1 LLNDAKVRAAKPRE
15 KAYKLTDSNR
25 LFLLVTPSGGK
36 LWRWNYS
43 YDGKQKSMSFG
54 IYPYQYGAD
63 EVRVQDNLPIGFEEK
78 RQFFQTNAETV
89 FNIKP
94 R

>member
-1 LLNDAKVRAAKPRE
+1 V
-15 KAYKLTDSNR
+15 
-25 LFLLVTPSGGK
+25 
-36 LWRWNYS
+36 
-43 YDGKQKSMSFG
+43 
-54 IYPYQYGAD
+54 AD